1 VNDLISKA
9 AENEVGHQE
18 AMVPLIRVRVDYTG
32 FTTINP
38 QRFGQKFVG
47 KVANPH
53 DILLFTKAAKKRAST
68 DGILLTLVFL
78 LFFEEPSELSLGL
91 INRVIPCP

>member
-1 VNDLISKA
+1 M
-9 AENEVGHQE
+9 Q
-18 AMVPLIRVRVDYTG
+18 VDYTG

-78 LFFEEPSELSLGL
+78 LSFEEPFELSLGL

>member
-1 VNDLISKA
+1 VVQSVVVKIFLQSQICNIIQHTYSTDSQTNFL
-9 AENEVGHQE
+9 Q
-18 AMVPLIRVRVDYTG
+18 
-32 FTTINP
+32 
-38 QRFGQKFVG
+38 
-47 KVANPH
+47 VANPH

-78 LFFEEPSELSLGL
+78 LSFEEPFELSLGL

>member
-9 AENEVGHQE
+9 AENDVGHQE

-78 LFFEEPSELSLGL
+78 LFFEEPFELSLGL

>member
-1 VNDLISKA
+1 L
-9 AENEVGHQE
+9 Q
-18 AMVPLIRVRVDYTG
+18 
-32 FTTINP
+32 
-38 QRFGQKFVG
+38 
-47 KVANPH
+47 VANPH

-78 LFFEEPSELSLGL
+78 LFFEEPFEPSLGL